1 MGDYS
6 IFLSYICLV
15 GEMRLGDSLGEKVEV
30 FFELGRVS
38 EAMERTDGDY
48 LTWPV
53 KLYALVGLNFLA
65 GDLTFAGDALLRRWI

>member
-48 LTWPV
+48 LT
-53 KLYALVGLNFLA
+53 
-65 GDLTFAGDALLRRWI
+65 